1 MLLLGR
7 YLEGSNGQSALLKT
21 LSSEASDFAPGLLAI
36 QESPPKRLPR
46 AVLYAVAGL
55 FVVLLAWAFFAK
67 LDIVAVAEGQLVPQT
82 YVKIVQPNDAG
93 RVSEI
98 LIREGDTVKAGQVL
112 MRLDPSVAQTDLGML
127 TSDSKAKQLALRRI
141 DAELSG
147 SPLLS
152 RADDPPETFA
162 QVLMQYRSHRQ
173 AYQEATAQEFSA
185 LEKARNDLVAGNEVL
200 GKLRETVPI
209 YKQAEAAHKKLVADG
224 FIAEITMREKER
236 DRIEKESELK
246 TQMAVVAAIQN
257 GIAMSEKKLAQVKS
271 NYESQLLNERVE
283 LTNQLTKVKGEV
295 AKQVVKSELLEL
307 RAPQAGVVKD
317 LATSTVGT
325 VVQPGQVLMTVVPK
339 NEPLLAEVHLRNEDV
354 GFIREGQSVKVK
366 LAAYTFQKYGML
378 EGVVKL
384 VGPDASAPQDQGQR
398 IGSNAGQASGSAAPQ
413 SYRAI
418 IKLDQQ
424 ALRSPS
430 GESLGLNSGMQ
441 VTAEIHQ
448 SQRTVLEYLLSPVQ
462 KVRQEAGRER

>member
-1 MLLLGR
+1 
-7 YLEGSNGQSALLKT
+7 
-21 LSSEASDFAPGLLAI
+21 
-36 QESPPKRLPR
+36 
-46 AVLYAVAGL
+46 
-55 FVVLLAWAFFAK
+55 
-67 LDIVAVAEGQLVPQT
+67 VAEGQLVPQT

-173 AYQEATAQEFSA
+173 AYQEAAAQEFSA

-283 LTNQLTKVKGEV
+283 LTNSRK
-295 AKQVVKSELLEL
+295 
-307 RAPQAGVVKD
+307 
-317 LATSTVGT
+317 
-325 VVQPGQVLMTVVPK
+325 
-339 NEPLLAEVHLRNEDV
+339 
-354 GFIREGQSVKVK
+354 
-366 LAAYTFQKYGML
+366 
-378 EGVVKL
+378 
-384 VGPDASAPQDQGQR
+384 
-398 IGSNAGQASGSAAPQ
+398 
-413 SYRAI
+413 
-418 IKLDQQ
+418 
-424 ALRSPS
+424 
-430 GESLGLNSGMQ
+430 
-441 VTAEIHQ
+441 
-448 SQRTVLEYLLSPVQ
+448 
-462 KVRQEAGRER
+462 